1 MAASSAVPLAK
12 VAARPVRSAY
22 MQCSFSGW
30 ADARGSVSVFLAG
43 AIAATTLLVQG
54 VVASGSLLVARH
66 ALAATADSAALAAAD
81 AAVGLRAGPPCDA
94 ASALAEA
101 QAAGLDACRVEGD
114 TVTVRVSRG
123 VGLVPLAAV
132 ATAGQPPGSLGA
144 PMVGSKK

>member
-1 MAASSAVPLAK
+1 MAGSSAVPLAK
-12 VAARPVRSAY
+12 VAARPGRSTHMHRY
-22 MQCSFSGW
+22 LSGW
-30 ADARGSVSVFLAG
+30 ADARGSVSVVFAG
-43 AIAATTLLVQG
+43 AIAAATFLVQG
-54 VVASGSLLVARH
+54 VVASGALLMARH

-94 ASALAEA
+94 ASVLAEA
-101 QAAGLDACRVEGD
+101 QATGLDDCRVEGD

-144 PMVGSKK
+144 PTVGSKK